1 MQRDYSLLGENGR
14 NAIETGLAAA
24 EWYHSDV
31 SRKDMKALMKRSNG
45 PALRDT
51 AILYGLMFCF
61 ALAGIALWPSLWSLP
76 FWLAYGVL
84 YGSASDS
91 RWHECGH
98 GTAFRTP
105 WMKGGAMPAF
115 MPA

>member
-14 NAIETGLAAA
+14 NAVETGLAAA

-31 SRKDMKALMKRSNG
+31 SRKDMKALMKRSDG

-84 YGSASDS
+84 YGSASICAGMNAGMGPPS
-91 RWHECGH
+91 ERRG
-98 GTAFRTP
+98 
-105 WMKGGAMPAF
+105 
-115 MPA
+115 

>member
-31 SRKDMKALMKRSNG
+31 SRKDMKALMKRSDG

-51 AILYGLMFCF
+51 AILYGLMICF
-61 ALAGIALWPSLWSLP
+61 ALP
-76 FWLAYGVL
+76 VL
-84 YGSASDS
+84 RSG
-91 RWHECGH
+91 
-98 GTAFRTP
+98 
-105 WMKGGAMPAF
+105 PAF
-115 MPA
+115 GRCHFGSLMVFYTDLLRIRAGMNAGMAPPFERRG